1 MLCET
6 SYTELMELTRTEVDR
21 MLRHADEVRTKL
33 RRATLE
39 LKRFGEQA
47 MAARE
52 AGRTA
57 GSRDELAVA
66 GRPSDVDRSR

>member
-1 MLCET
+1 
-6 SYTELMELTRTEVDR
+6 MELTRTEVDR

-33 RRATLE
+33 RRATRE

-52 AGRTA
+52 AGR
-57 GSRDELAVA
+57 AVGA
-66 GRPSDVDRSR
+66 PNAPAEPERPSDVDRSR